1 MHDQR
6 YGVRNGITPPMQHPA
21 AIGEGGMSVLARGL
35 AFAPPL
41 VRSRHHA
48 RSLLAPFISTTPSPT
63 ASSCRSSA
71 LIASASPFSALASSI
86 GNDLSDSVD
95 DEDIAVA
102 NICGATMSG
111 GNNSDLDEDVIDETT
126 LQALIH
132 GDDDTDSEEAGSD
145 TDGQPPAGLIDG
157 FYVIKQYQTPQ
168 TFDLSSPA
176 LGAIDGKRV
185 SLSSTNV
192 TLPIA
197 LMLIDPE
204 ECPSLSRA
212 RKAIRQKSIVV
223 HRGEF
228 NGGNVDQQSFPL
240 STFERPQASIG
251 KASDR
256 IAPGDVIGKQV
267 RLSHGHYSK
276 FIGLSKP
283 SFDLPVLYEDDHI
296 AVVNK
301 PAGVA
306 VYDGREKSHGRNT
319 IRYALPHVLQPPSMT
334 MSGSSGDTNCPQP
347 LNRPITCHRLDMP
360 TSGCLVCAKTLE
372 STIDMS
378 RQFEQR
384 IVRKTYAA
392 IVNGKLEEED
402 AADNATTISSQ
413 EAYALGVDVDP
424 NDLTTR
430 WQVAHDIQEGKEALT
445 VWRVL
450 KHCPSAK
457 AKDGFL
463 TLVELKPKTGR
474 KHQLRRHLAWNYGC
488 PIVGDTTYGDL
499 YDAKRFGRGLMLSS
513 CHVTFEHPYYSNSEE
528 GRRIW
533 EKTSSLNEDG
543 VRRLGTNLSQKQEDS
558 PVTVDVSI
566 DLPNKFKTLLLTEE
580 RRALQA
586 ERFSSRE

>member
-1 MHDQR
+1 
-6 YGVRNGITPPMQHPA
+6 
-21 AIGEGGMSVLARGL
+21 MSVLARGL

-41 VRSRHHA
+41 IRSRHHGA
-48 RSLLAPFISTTPSPT
+48 RSLLAPFIFPAPSPT
-63 ASSCRSSA
+63 ASTCRSSVP
-71 LIASASPFSALASSI
+71 IASASPFSALAM
-86 GNDLSDSVD
+86 
-95 DEDIAVA
+95 AKA
-102 NICGATMSG
+102 N
-111 GNNSDLDEDVIDETT
+111 DLDEDIIDEIT

-132 GDDDTDSEEAGSD
+132 GDDDTDDSEEAGSD
-145 TDGQPPAGLIDG
+145 TDDQPPAGLIDG
-157 FYVIKQYQTPQ
+157 FYVVNQYRTPQ
-168 TFDLSSPA
+168 SFDLSSPA
-176 LGAIDGKRV
+176 LGDIDGKRV
-185 SLSSTNV
+185 SLSTTNV

-204 ECPSLSRA
+204 EYPSLSRA

-228 NGGNVDQQSFPL
+228 NGGSVDQQSFPL
-240 STFERPQASIG
+240 STFDRPQASIG

-256 IAPGDVIGKQV
+256 IVPGDVIGKQV
-267 RLSHGHYSK
+267 RLSHGQYSK
-276 FIGLSKP
+276 FIGMSKP

-296 AVVNK
+296 AVANK

-334 MSGSSGDTNCPQP
+334 TGGSSGDANDPQP
-347 LNRPITCHRLDMP
+347 LNRPMTCHRLDMP

-392 IVNGKLEEED
+392 IVNGKLLEEED
-402 AADNATTISSQ
+402 TNNDNTTTISSQ
-413 EAYALGVDVDP
+413 EAHELGVDVDLD
-424 NDLTTR
+424 DLTTR

-450 KHCPSAK
+450 KHCPSVK

-499 YDAKRFGRGLMLSS
+499 HDAKRFGRGLMLTS
-513 CHVTFEHPYYSNSEE
+513 CHIAFQHPYYSNSEE
-528 GRRIW
+528 GRRVW
-533 EKTSSLNEDG
+533 EKISSLEEDG
-543 VRRLGTNLSQKQEDS
+543 VRRLGTNLSQKTEDS
-558 PVTVDVSI
+558 PVIVDVSI
-566 DLPNKFKTLLLTEE
+566 ELPNKFTTLLATEE
-580 RRALQA
+580 RRAKLQVD
-586 ERFSSRE
+586 